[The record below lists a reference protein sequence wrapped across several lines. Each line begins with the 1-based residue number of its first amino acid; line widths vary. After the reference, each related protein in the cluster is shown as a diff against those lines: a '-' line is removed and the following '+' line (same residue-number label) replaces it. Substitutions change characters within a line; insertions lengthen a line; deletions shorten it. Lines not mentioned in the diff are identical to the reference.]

1 MIRTNR
7 LSAAL
12 LGLVLAAAACN
23 NEQLNRPFANT
34 PVDEMFARYVSM
46 GNSITAGFQSGG
58 ILDSTQQQSYAV
70 LLARAMRSPFYSPLL
85 TRPGCPPP
93 FTNVFTQTRFTPTGY
108 PPSTGTSCYLRKIPV
123 IPPPFTNVFTQ
134 TRFTP
139 TGYPPSTGTSCYLR
153 KIPVIPPPF
162 ISNTAVPGA
171 EVIDIYNNLA
181 PTSHPNSLTQF
192 FLGGLTQT
200 QMMMRARPT
209 FVSAW
214 IGNNDVLGAATNS
227 ANAGD
232 STLITPVVTFQ
243 ANYGAMLDSIAAVAP
258 QGVILIGVAN
268 VATVANRT
276 GLPPTQ
282 PPANGVPFFSYGSTY
297 FVLDQ
302 AGQIP
307 GPFTAGVGCAPPRGD
322 SVLVPFPFGGA
333 LIAGGG
339 TLNCTEPQT
348 IQPAELVKLSTTVAA
363 YNTYIAAQATQRG
376 WVYVDPN
383 PALDSL
389 RRIPTQV
396 ALFPNFGPPTA
407 PTPCSS
413 SPFGLAFSCDGI
425 HPSAATHRLL
435 AQKLR
440 DAINAAY
447 ATAIPPIP

>member
-1 MIRTNR
+1 MIVTTRC
-7 LSAAL
+7 SAAV

-34 PVDEMFARYVSM
+34 PVDALFDRYVSM

-93 FTNVFTQTRFTPTGY
+93 FTNVFTQTRFTPAGY
-108 PPSTGTSCYLRKIPV
+108 PPSTGTSCYLRKIPA
-123 IPPPFTNVFTQ
+123 
-134 TRFTP
+134 
-139 TGYPPSTGTSCYLR
+139 
-153 KIPVIPPPF
+153 IPPPF

-200 QMMMRARPT
+200 QMMVRAQPT

-232 STLITPVVTFQ
+232 STLITPVATFQ

-258 QGVILIGVAN
+258 QGVVLIGVAN

-307 GPFTAGVGCAPPRGD
+307 GPFTAGAACAPPRGD
-322 SVLVPFPFGGA
+322 SVLVPFPLGGP
-333 LIAGGG
+333 LIAAGG
-339 TLNCTEPQT
+339 TLTCDEPQT

-363 YNTYIAAQATQRG
+363 YNTYISGQATARG
-376 WVYVDPN
+376 WTYIDPN

-396 ALFPNFGPPTA
+396 AFFPAFNA
-407 PTPCSS
+407 PCAAN
-413 SPFGLAFSCDGI
+413 PFGLSFSCDGI

-447 ATAIPPIP
+447 TTAIPPIP